1 MDPALIRRRLAARRP
16 RRMNEPGVQAAAVA
30 LILVPGPRGLEALFI
45 RRARHPQ
52 DPWSGQVGLPGGRRD
67 RGDATLYATAAR
79 ETAEETGIRLRRPDL
94 LGELDDLHPRTA
106 ALPAIV
112 IRPFVFAL
120 PARPRLRPNPEVAY
134 PFWLPL
140 TALRPSR
147 GHPVIRGRRLSV
159 PCLRAGRRM
168 IWGLTFR
175 ILTKVLSPVTVAS

>member
-1 MDPALIRRRLAARRP
+1 
-16 RRMNEPGVQAAAVA
+16 MNEPGVQAAAVA